1 MVLKTC
7 FKEDS
12 VTEIGVDEAGR
23 GSFWGP
29 IMAGA
34 VIIPPESEWTEKQR
48 ILFEQLR
55 DSKKISP
62 KKREKIASQIKELVP
77 THSIGI
83 VDSHEI
89 NENGIQW
96 ANIES
101 FRRAIHGLPV
111 ENVSEC
117 RVLIDGVLAIDDW
130 KGEQELIVEGDNL
143 YLAIAASSILA
154 KVGHDHWIKDYCEAH
169 PECNEKYDLLKS
181 NGYGTARHREGI
193 RIYGGHELHR
203 QVYIQRWLPGST
215 MKPKAKAKGKKVIND
230 LTDQCMIKFE

>member
-1 MVLKTC
+1 MVLKTR

-48 ILFEQLR
+48 DLFEQLR

-62 KKREKIASQIKELVP
+62 KKREKMAAQIKELLP
-77 THSIGI
+77 AYAIGI

-89 NENGIQW
+89 NANGIQW

-101 FRRAIHGLPV
+101 FRRAIYGLPI

-117 RVLIDGVLAIDDW
+117 RILIDGVLAIDDW
-130 KGEQELIVEGDNL
+130 KGEQELIIEGDNI

-154 KVGHDHWIKDYCEAH
+154 KVEHDHWIQNYCETN
-169 PECNEKYDLLKS
+169 PECNTRYHLLQSK
-181 NGYGTARHREGI
+181 GYGTARHREGI

-215 MKPKAKAKGKKVIND
+215 IKPKAKTKGKKVLNEISD
-230 LTDQCMIKFE
+230 ECMIKFK